1 MMVNNLVLLSAN
13 GTLRIILIILLIY
26 FLYSFFMRWLAPLI
40 ARRYINHMQ
49 EQFFGG
55 QNKDKNVNKKKSG
68 EITIEKVDKVK
79 PTQAE
84 DLIEDIDYEEIK

>member
-1 MMVNNLVLLSAN
+1 MVNNLVLLSAN

-26 FLYSFFMRWLAPLI
+26 FIYSFVMRWLAPLI

-49 EQFFGG
+49 EQFFGN
-55 QNKDKNVNKKKSG
+55 QNTDRKMNKKKTG

-79 PTQAE
+79 STQVE
-84 DLIEDIDYEEIK
+84 DIVEDIDYEEIK